1 MARTTAAAVK
11 LVLAGGKDYDTANVP
26 DLTPYI
32 DAASAM
38 VDDVDECATARGYT
52 LSSTRL
58 ELIERWLAAH
68 AYAMSDQPYTS
79 KNTNGA
85 GATFQGQTGMS
96 LDATKY
102 GQMAKSLD
110 NSGCLAG
117 AGRKARLLWGGLP
130 PSEQTDY
137 TDRD

>member
-11 LVLAGGKDYDTANVP
+11 LVLAGGKDYDTDNAP

-32 DAASAM
+32 DTASAL
-38 VDDVDECATARGYT
+38 VDDVDTCATARGYT

-68 AYAMSDQPYTS
+68 AYALSDQPYAS
-79 KNTNGA
+79 KATDRA
-85 GATFQGQTGMS
+85 SATFQGQTGMN

-110 NSGCLAG
+110 TSGCLAS

-130 PSEQTDY
+130 PSQQTDY
-137 TDRD
+137 VDRD